1 MRLSGGRGQAQGA
14 LVTDTRRGGGGGG
27 QTRESPDFRFPEV
40 GISQYVFYQTVTM
53 PDFRS
58 SEVGISE
65 LRAFLQFSEIQL
77 VSKYSI
83 CFFLLG

>member
-1 MRLSGGRGQAQGA
+1 MLIGGRGRAQGA
-14 LVTDTRRGGGGGG
+14 LVTDTQSWGGGWGQ

-40 GISQYVFYQTVTM
+40 GISRYVFYQTVTM

-65 LRAFLQFSEIQL
+65 LRAFLQSSEIQL
-77 VSKYSI
+77 V
-83 CFFLLG
+83 